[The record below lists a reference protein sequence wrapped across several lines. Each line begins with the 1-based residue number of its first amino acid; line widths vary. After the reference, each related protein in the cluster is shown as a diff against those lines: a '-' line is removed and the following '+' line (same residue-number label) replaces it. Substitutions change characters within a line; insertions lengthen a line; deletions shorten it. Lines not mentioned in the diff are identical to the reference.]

1 MPQKQS
7 LGVHCSLG
15 YKVPIFHM
23 LMCISLFLKIL
34 TAVGDDWVIFDTSGW
49 LVDKV
54 SIYSMNGQWK
64 GFNVN

>member
-1 MPQKQS
+1 
-7 LGVHCSLG
+7 
-15 YKVPIFHM
+15 M

-34 TAVGDDWVIFDTSGW
+34 TAVGDDWGIFDTGGW

-64 GFNVN
+64 GFDVN